1 MFLDWNAIME
11 WVKQNDA
18 PIYNKM
24 SYSLSEREKDELDA
38 LNRKK
43 TNDRPKNVNP
53 IYVAKVLC

>member
-1 MFLDWNAIME
+1 ME